1 MRLPDRRR
9 NSMTPTESP
18 SDRKPPARVFARV
31 PPWARLMLRALGWI
45 GGLLL
50 AVLATVL
57 LVVGVA
63 LAVAYPQLPEIASL
77 TDYRPKLPMRVYS
90 ADGVLLGEYG
100 EERRNFTPIARIP
113 QVMRDA
119 VLAAEDAR
127 FYEHGGVD
135 YKGIARAA
143 V

>member
-18 SDRKPPARVFARV
+18 SDPKPPARVFARV

-45 GGLLL
+45 GGLSL

-90 ADGVLLGEYG
+90 ADGVLLGEFG
-100 EERRNFTPIARIP
+100 EERRNFVSIQQIP
-113 QVMRDA
+113 KVMQDA
-119 VLAAEDAR
+119 VLAAEDAK
-127 FYEHGGVD
+127 FYKHSGVN
-135 YKGIARAA
+135 YVSVIRA
-143 V
+143 